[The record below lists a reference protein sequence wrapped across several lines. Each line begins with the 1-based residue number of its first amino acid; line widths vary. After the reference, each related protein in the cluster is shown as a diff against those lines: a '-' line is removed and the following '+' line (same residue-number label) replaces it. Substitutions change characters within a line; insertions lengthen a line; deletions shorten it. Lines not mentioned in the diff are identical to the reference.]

1 MLIGYGRV
9 STAAQNPAHQADA
22 LARAGVAARDI
33 HIGTVSGRKRPAPS
47 STLCCSF
54 CARATPW

>member
-9 STAAQNPAHQADA
+9 STADQNPAHQADA

-33 HIGTVSGRKRPAPS
+33 HIDTVSGAKTSRPE
-47 STLCCSF
+47 LDLVLQLL
-54 CARATPW
+54 RV